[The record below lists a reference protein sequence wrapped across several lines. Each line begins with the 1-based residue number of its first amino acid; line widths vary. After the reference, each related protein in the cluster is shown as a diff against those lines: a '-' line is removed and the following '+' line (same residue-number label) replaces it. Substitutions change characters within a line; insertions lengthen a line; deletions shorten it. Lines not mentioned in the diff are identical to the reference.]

1 MKGQIMKQ
9 LHKILSILILIM
21 SFCTCIV
28 YADSIPHSSSGW
40 FGGPVTSQYGPR
52 IHPVTGNV
60 YSFHS
65 GIDLGIPEGVK
76 APAAADGT
84 VSFAGWA
91 DGYGNYIVVEM
102 ADGTSFA
109 YGHLDDIWVNVGD
122 IVKKGDIVGLVGN
135 TGVSTGPHMHIEHI
149 VNGER
154 VDPYDFYIKA
164 GWTLDGAVPYEMG
177 QKKGAFKDKVIDYQ
191 AYFNMTFKAANVFAN
206 ILIAITKAINL
217 VQKYALSL
225 LLSLIM
231 LDIIIRYTYALV
243 TKNKQ
248 NFIQDFTTR
257 LIHYSMITILILSWS
272 TIAELIKNFTF
283 EVADTTYTG
292 IYNNEYLI
300 ADPSVLFLQIGSL
313 YKAYIDQSTISIVT
327 MASPSVQS
335 VLNSIPIFS
344 EIFYYYYA
352 LIMGIFTLTILF
364 AAYIVCYISW
374 NFVYFYLTTLFCLVG
389 LPFSAFKITK
399 KQPAMMYKSLGLQ
412 ALHLA
417 VIAVTFNM
425 MYTYMTTLSQNEV
438 SLGSLLYCMVH
449 MGCLAV
455 FFPSITSKLNSAFS
469 G

>member
-191 AYFNMTFKAANVFAN
+191 AYFNMTFEAANVFAN

-231 LDIIIRYTYALV
+231 LDIIIRYTYSLV

-257 LIHYSMITILILSWS
+257 LIHYSIITILILSWS
-272 TIAELIKNFTF
+272 TIAELIKNFAF

-335 VLNSIPIFS
+335 VLNSIPILS
-344 EIFYYYYA
+344 DIFYYYYA

-412 ALHLA
+412 VLHLA

-438 SLGSLLYCMVH
+438 GIGSLLYCMVH

-455 FFPSITSKLNSAFS
+455 FFPIITSKLNGAFS

>member
-1 MKGQIMKQ
+1 MKH
-9 LHKILSILILIM
+9 LHKILSILILVV
-21 SFCTCIV
+21 SFCTSIT
-28 YADSIPHSSSGW
+28 YADSIPHSGSGW

-60 YSFHS
+60 YSFHY
-65 GIDLGIPEGVK
+65 GIDLGIPAGVK

-84 VSFAGWA
+84 VTFAGWS
-91 DGYGNYIVVEM
+91 DGYGNYVVVEM

-122 IVKKGDIVGLVGN
+122 KVKKGDIVGLVGN

-149 VNGER
+149 INGER

-177 QKKGAFKDKVIDYQ
+177 KRKDIFRDKVIDFQ
-191 AYFNMTFKAANVFAN
+191 AYFNMTFEAANIFAN

-225 LLSLIM
+225 LLALIM

-248 NFIQDFTTR
+248 GFIQSFTTR
-257 LIHYSMITILILSWS
+257 LIHYSIITILILSWS

-283 EVADTTYTG
+283 DAADTTYTG

-300 ADPSVLFLQIGSL
+300 ADPSVLFLQVGHL
-313 YKAYIDQSTISIVT
+313 YQEYINQSTIGIIS
-327 MASPSVQS
+327 MASSSVQS
-335 VLNSIPIFS
+335 VLLSLPIVS
-344 EIFYYYYA
+344 DIFYFYYA

-417 VIAVTFNM
+417 VIAVAFNM

-438 SLGSLLYCMVH
+438 SLGSLLYCMVNI
-449 MGCLAV
+449 GCLAV

>member
-9 LHKILSILILIM
+9 LHKILSILILII

-191 AYFNMTFKAANVFAN
+191 AYFNMTFEAANVFAN

-231 LDIIIRYTYALV
+231 LDIIIRYTYSLV

-257 LIHYSMITILILSWS
+257 LIHYSIITILILSWS
-272 TIAELIKNFTF
+272 TIAELIKNFAF

-335 VLNSIPIFS
+335 VLNSIPILS
-344 EIFYYYYA
+344 DIFYYYYA

-412 ALHLA
+412 VLHLA

-438 SLGSLLYCMVH
+438 GIGSLLYCMVH

-455 FFPSITSKLNSAFS
+455 FFPIITSKLNGAFS

>member
-1 MKGQIMKQ
+1 MKQ
-9 LHKILSILILIM
+9 LHKILSILILII

-191 AYFNMTFKAANVFAN
+191 AYFNMTFEAANVFAN

-231 LDIIIRYTYALV
+231 LDIIIRYTYSLV

-257 LIHYSMITILILSWS
+257 LIHYSIITILILSWS
-272 TIAELIKNFTF
+272 TIAELIKNFAF

-335 VLNSIPIFS
+335 VLNSIPILS
-344 EIFYYYYA
+344 DIFYYYYA

-412 ALHLA
+412 VLHLA

-438 SLGSLLYCMVH
+438 GIGSLLYCMVH

-455 FFPSITSKLNSAFS
+455 FFPIITSKLNGAFS